1 MATEYWGPVD
11 GGGGAVVPAPPG
23 VSLQRAQ
30 VRRRG
35 AHRSGGQR
43 RTWPFQG
50 SRPAPSDTRLAGNDA
65 DPYRPDEALGPVD
78 AYLTAYS
85 QPVDPYASAYPQ
97 PVDAY
102 ASAYPQPVDVY
113 QGVYAQPAP
122 LVWEPQYQPADHADR
137 VIDLTDTYVDLD
149 AYPPPPIAA
158 ATQID
163 ARAISAWFG
172 THKVLDRVS
181 LHMPAGTVTALI
193 GPSGCGKS
201 TFLRILNRMHELVP
215 SAGLAGEVLL
225 NGEDIYEATRR
236 VTETR
241 KRIGMVF
248 QKPNPFPAMTI
259 GDNVVAGLK
268 LNGTRVSRSE
278 RDALIEECLTR
289 GGLWNEVK
297 DRLDTPGGA
306 LSGGQQQRLCIAR
319 SLAVRP
325 EVLLMD
331 EPCSALDPT
340 STRRVEETIAALASE
355 VTIVIVTHNMQQAN
369 RVSQQCAFFLAEQ
382 GTPGFIVESGA
393 TQQIFNAPRDPRTA
407 DYVNG
412 RFG

>member
-1 MATEYWGPVD
+1 V
-11 GGGGAVVPAPPG
+11 
-23 VSLQRAQ
+23 
-30 VRRRG
+30 
-35 AHRSGGQR
+35 
-43 RTWPFQG
+43 
-50 SRPAPSDTRLAGNDA
+50 
-65 DPYRPDEALGPVD
+65 
-78 AYLTAYS
+78 
-85 QPVDPYASAYPQ
+85 SAYPQ

-102 ASAYPQPVDVY
+102 SSAYPQQADPYPSAYPQPVDPY
-113 QGVYAQPAP
+113 PSPYPQS
-122 LVWEPQYQPADHADR
+122 WDPQYQQPGYDAPAGYETPVVYGNQ

-149 AYPPPPIAA
+149 AYSPPPAPATA

-201 TFLRILNRMHELVP
+201 TFLRILNRMHELIP
-215 SAGLAGEVLL
+215 SAALAGEVLL
-225 NGEDIYEATRR
+225 NGEDIYDATRR
-236 VTETR
+236 VTATR

-268 LNGTRVSRSE
+268 LNGLRVSKSE
-278 RDALIEECLTR
+278 REALIEECLIR

-382 GTPGFIVESGA
+382 GTPGFIVESGE

>member
-1 MATEYWGPVD
+1 
-11 GGGGAVVPAPPG
+11 
-23 VSLQRAQ
+23 L
-30 VRRRG
+30 
-35 AHRSGGQR
+35 
-43 RTWPFQG
+43 
-50 SRPAPSDTRLAGNDA
+50 
-65 DPYRPDEALGPVD
+65 
-78 AYLTAYS
+78 
-85 QPVDPYASAYPQ
+85 SAYPQ

-102 ASAYPQPVDVY
+102 SNAYPQPVDPYPSAYPEPVDPYPSPYPQSWDPPY
-113 QGVYAQPAP
+113 QLTGYDTPAA
-122 LVWEPQYQPADHADR
+122 ADNQ

-149 AYPPPPIAA
+149 ADSPPAPVTA

-163 ARAISAWFG
+163 ARSISAWFG

-201 TFLRILNRMHELVP
+201 TFLRILNRMHELIP
-215 SAGLAGEVLL
+215 SASLAGEVLL
-225 NGEDIYEATRR
+225 NGEDIYDATRR
-236 VTETR
+236 VTATR

-268 LNGTRVSRSE
+268 LNGLRVSRSE
-278 RDALIEECLTR
+278 RDALIEECLIR

>member
-1 MATEYWGPVD
+1 MATEYWGSVD
-11 GGGGAVVPAPPG
+11 GSGRAVVPAPSRVP
-23 VSLQRAQ
+23 VQRAE

-35 AHRSGGQR
+35 AHRSAVQR

-50 SRPAPSDTRLAGNDA
+50 SRPAPRDTRVAADA
-65 DPYRPDEALGPVD
+65 
-78 AYLTAYS
+78 
-85 QPVDPYASAYPQ
+85 ASAYQPDGAVGAAEPYLSAYPE

-102 ASAYPQPVDVY
+102 ASGHAQPVDAYPSAYPQLVDPYPQLVP
-113 QGVYAQPAP
+113 QSWEAQYEPA
-122 LVWEPQYQPADHADR
+122 QYDDR

-149 AYPPPPIAA
+149 AYTAAPVRA

-163 ARAISAWFG
+163 ARSISAWFG

-201 TFLRILNRMHELVP
+201 TFLRILNRMHELIP
-215 SAGLAGEVLL
+215 SAALAGEVLL

-268 LNGTRVSRSE
+268 LNGLRVSRADKE
-278 RDALIEECLTR
+278 ALIEECLTR

-297 DRLDTPGGA
+297 DRLDTPGGS

-340 STRRVEETIAALASE
+340 STRRVEETIAALASD